1 MAREIPSTAV
11 EIQTGLWMNTTTF
24 TVNNVEYIQ
33 RELYS
38 SEGYCFYNNTWAEE
52 ERIYWQ
58 YASLG
63 LLDSENNYTS
73 IPISELP
80 EGSEIAGNPN
90 KPEIA

>member
-1 MAREIPSTAV
+1 MAREIPSGAV
-11 EIQTGLWMNTTTF
+11 EIQTGLWLYTYNKTIGGTEYTF
-24 TVNNVEYIQ
+24 KD
-33 RELYS
+33 LYS

-52 ERIYWQ
+52 ERIYVQ

-80 EGSEIAGNPN
+80 SDANIAGNPT